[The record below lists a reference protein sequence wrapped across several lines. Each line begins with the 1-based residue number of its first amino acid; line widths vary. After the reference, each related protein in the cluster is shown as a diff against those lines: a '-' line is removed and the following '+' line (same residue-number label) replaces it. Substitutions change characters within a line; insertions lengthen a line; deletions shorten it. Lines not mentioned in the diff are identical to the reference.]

1 MDKKDLI
8 DLMRFVLEAL
18 EAMEDNCKIDAY
30 QRTLNQLE
38 EEE

>member
-1 MDKKDLI
+1 MNKKDLI

-18 EAMEDNCKIDAY
+18 EATENDCKIDEY
-30 QRTLNQLE
+30 QQTLNHLE

>member
-1 MDKKDLI
+1 MNKKELI

-18 EAMEDNCKIDAY
+18 EATEDDCKINRY
-30 QRTLNQLE
+30 QQTLNQLE